1 MILDTECNMGQK
13 EARALIASA
22 SGLILDGVDQITH
35 KIKTNEGWEFEVT
48 VKVLKRGKKEDV
60 KEAEK

>member
-1 MILDTECNMGQK
+1 MILDTECNMGSK

-35 KIKTNEGWEFEVT
+35 NIKTNEGWEFEVT
-48 VKVLKRGKKEDV
+48 VKVLKRGGIKEV
-60 KEAEK
+60 KEAEE